1 MKYTIYNTTTGEIL
15 RVVICNDPEEQL
27 FDGESYI
34 EGGYSDI
41 EYQIVNGEA
50 VTKPTEAFDAEA
62 AAVAIRIKR
71 NKLLLASDYTQ
82 LPDSKVNKDVWAS
95 YREELRNLTEQS
107 GFPQNV
113 IWPVVPN

>member
-1 MKYTIYNTTTGEIL
+1 MKYTIYNTTTGEIS
-15 RVVICNDPEEQL
+15 RVVICNDPQEQL
-27 FDGESYI
+27 GNGESYI
-34 EGGYSDI
+34 DGDYSDI

-50 VTKPTEAFDAEA
+50 VTKPTPVFDAES

-95 YREELRNLTEQS
+95 YREELRNLTQQS
-107 GFPQNV
+107 GFPQNIV
-113 IWPVVPN
+113 WPVAPN